1 MTEVPYSL
9 RGVLLRRLWLP
20 LLVLL
25 LASAVGSFVLARHYA
40 EQVYDRWLLDSAM
53 SLAQVVEIRD
63 GNAHMEISP
72 AVSRMFTW
80 DTVDQIYGEVARS
93 DGTPLYGAGLL
104 PTATSMQTDEADDS
118 PARSYYDAVID
129 GRDVRVVQVAMSL
142 PGAAAPILIR
152 VAETRT
158 KRLRLEHRLL
168 LASIPLQGTILLL
181 AAWLAWSGTGAAARH
196 TNGAARRL
204 ANAPL
209 DALKQLDPHAAAP
222 RELWPA
228 VDAFN
233 QLVSR
238 LSAMQGAQQRFISNA
253 AHQLRTPLAG
263 LQIELESA
271 LREQD
276 PSAQRDALAG
286 LLRGLTRLRHLT
298 HQLLILSRSEDSAS
312 TMLAMRPLDIAAL
325 ARAELERLMDR
336 AVAAG
341 VDLGYEGPDGDVTVT
356 GEPQL
361 LREVISNLVDNAL
374 RYGAPA
380 GIITV
385 SVEALPGEVQ
395 LSVNDN
401 GPGIAPELRG
411 RVTERFWRGDSNG
424 DGCGLGL
431 AIVAEIAERHGAAL
445 GIGISHL
452 GGTQVVLTFPGPQ
465 RQRLAAQR

>member
-1 MTEVPYSL
+1 MAEAPYSL

-53 SLAQVVEIRD
+53 SLAQLIEVRGETV
-63 GNAHMEISP
+63 HMEISP

-80 DTVDQIYGEVARS
+80 DTVDRIYGDVTRA
-93 DGTPLYGAGLL
+93 DGTRLYGTGAL
-104 PTATSMQTDEADDS
+104 PRATAVLAEDADDS
-118 PARSYYDAVID
+118 PARSYYDALID
-129 GRDVRVVQVAMSL
+129 GRDVRVVQVAMTP
-142 PGAAAPILIR
+142 PGSATPIVIR

-204 ANAPL
+204 ASAPL
-209 DALKQLDPHAAAP
+209 DALMPLDPQDAAP

-238 LSAMQGAQQRFISNA
+238 LSAMQDAQQRFISNA

-276 PSAQRDALAG
+276 PAAQRDALAG

-298 HQLLILSRSEDSAS
+298 HQLLILSRSEDSAGA
-312 TMLAMRPLDIAAL
+312 MLAMRPVDIAEL
-325 ARAELERLMDR
+325 AREALERLMDG
-336 AVAAG
+336 AVIAG
-341 VDLGYEGPDGDVTVT
+341 VDLGYEGPDAGVMLI

-361 LREVISNLVDNAL
+361 LREAISNLVDNAM
-374 RYGAPA
+374 RYGALE
-380 GIITV
+380 GVITV
-385 SVEALPGEVQ
+385 SVEPIQGEIRI
-395 LSVNDN
+395 SVNDN
-401 GPGIAPELRG
+401 GPGIDPTLRG
-411 RVTERFWRGDSNG
+411 RVTERFWRGDASG

-431 AIVAEIAERHGAAL
+431 AIVAEIAGRHGATL
-445 GIGISHL
+445 SIGTSPL
-452 GGTQVVLTFPGPQ
+452 GGAKVMLAFPEQ
-465 RQRLAAQR
+465 RG

>member
-1 MTEVPYSL
+1 MVEAPYSL

-25 LASAVGSFVLARHYA
+25 LASAIGSFMLARHYA

-53 SLAQVVEIRD
+53 SLAQLVEVRGERVRMD
-63 GNAHMEISP
+63 ISP

-80 DTVDQIYGEVARS
+80 DTVDRIYGEVTQA
-93 DGTPLYGAGLL
+93 DGTRLYGTGVL
-104 PTATSMQTDEADDS
+104 PDDTTMPVGDS
-118 PARSYYDAVID
+118 GNRPARTYYDAVMD
-129 GRDVRVVQVAMSL
+129 DRPVRVVQVAL
-142 PGAAAPILIR
+142 TPAGATAPIIIR

-158 KRLRLEHRLL
+158 KRLRLEQRLL

-196 TNGAARRL
+196 TNRAARRL
-204 ANAPL
+204 ASAPL
-209 DALKQLDPHAAAP
+209 DALTPLDPHEAVP

-238 LSAMQGAQQRFISNA
+238 LSAMQDAQHRFISNA

-276 PSAQRDALAG
+276 PAAQRDALAG
-286 LLRGLTRLRHLT
+286 LLHGLTRLRHLT
-298 HQLLILSRSEDSAS
+298 HQLLILSRSEDSAGA
-312 TMLAMRPLDIAAL
+312 MLAMRPVDIAEL
-325 ARAELERLMDR
+325 ARNALERLMDR
-336 AVAAG
+336 AVIAG
-341 VDLGYEGPDGDVTVT
+341 VDLGYEGPDAGVMVM

-361 LREVISNLVDNAL
+361 LREAIANLVDNAL
-374 RYGAPA
+374 RYGAA
-380 GIITV
+380 EGVVTA
-385 SVEALPGEVQ
+385 SVETTGEEIR

-401 GPGIAPELRG
+401 GPGIAPPLRA
-411 RVTERFWRGDSNG
+411 RVTERFWRGDASG

-431 AIVAEIAERHGAAL
+431 AIVAEIASRHGASLA
-445 GIGISHL
+445 IGTSPL
-452 GGTQVVLTFPGPQ
+452 GGTQVTLGFPSAKDTDGVG
-465 RQRLAAQR
+465 R

>member
-1 MTEVPYSL
+1 MTEAPYSL

-53 SLAQVVEIRD
+53 SLAQLTEVRGDAV
-63 GNAHMEISP
+63 HMEISP

-80 DTVDQIYGEVARS
+80 DTVDRIYGEVTRA
-93 DGTPLYGAGLL
+93 DGTRLYGAAVL
-104 PTATSMQTDEADDS
+104 PGGTALQAEGADDS
-118 PARSYYDAVID
+118 PARTYYDAVID
-129 GRDVRVVQVAMSL
+129 GQEVRVVQVAMTP

-204 ANAPL
+204 ASAPL
-209 DALKQLDPHAAAP
+209 DALAPLDPREAAP

-233 QLVSR
+233 QLVHR
-238 LSAMQGAQQRFISNA
+238 LSAMQDAQQRFISNA

-276 PSAQRDALAG
+276 RAAQRDALAG

-298 HQLLILSRSEDSAS
+298 HQLLILSRSEDSAGA
-312 TMLAMRPLDIAAL
+312 MLAMRPVDLAVL
-325 ARAELERLMDR
+325 ARDELERMMDR
-336 AVAAG
+336 AVVAG
-341 VDLGYEGPDGDVTVT
+341 VDLGYEGPDAGVMVR

-361 LREVISNLVDNAL
+361 LRETISNLVDNAL
-374 RYGAPA
+374 RYGALE
-380 GIITV
+380 GVITV
-385 SVEALPGEVQ
+385 SVETARGETR
-395 LSVNDN
+395 LSVNDD
-401 GPGIAPELRG
+401 GPGIDPLLRSH
-411 RVTERFWRGDSNG
+411 VTERFWRGDASG

-431 AIVAEIAERHGAAL
+431 AIVAEIAERHRATLSIGRSAL
-445 GIGISHL
+445 GGAQVTLAFPSRL
-452 GGTQVVLTFPGPQ
+452 G
-465 RQRLAAQR
+465 

>member
-1 MTEVPYSL
+1 MTEAPYSL

-53 SLAQVVEIRD
+53 SLAQLIEVREDTV
-63 GNAHMEISP
+63 HMEISP

-80 DTVDQIYGEVARS
+80 DTVDRIYGEVTRA
-93 DGTPLYGAGLL
+93 DGTRLYGGAAVL
-104 PTATSMQTDEADDS
+104 PGGTALRAEGADDS
-118 PARSYYDAVID
+118 PVRTYYDAVID
-129 GRDVRVVQVAMSL
+129 GQDVRVVQVAMTP

-168 LASIPLQGTILLL
+168 LASVPLQGTILLL

-204 ANAPL
+204 ASAPL
-209 DALKQLDPHAAAP
+209 DALAPLDPREAAP

-233 QLVSR
+233 QLVNR
-238 LSAMQGAQQRFISNA
+238 LSAMQDAQQRFISNA

-276 PSAQRDALAG
+276 PAAQRDALAG

-298 HQLLILSRSEDSAS
+298 HQLLILSRSEDTAGA
-312 TMLAMRPLDIAAL
+312 MLAMRPVDLAVL
-325 ARAELERLMDR
+325 ARDELERLMDR
-336 AVAAG
+336 AVVAG
-341 VDLGYEGPDGDVTVT
+341 VDLGYEGPDAGVMVM

-361 LREVISNLVDNAL
+361 LRETIGNLVDNAL
-374 RYGAPA
+374 RYGALE
-380 GIITV
+380 GMITV
-385 SVEALPGEVQ
+385 SVETTQGQ
-395 LSVNDN
+395 TRLSVNDD
-401 GPGIAPELRG
+401 GPGIDPSLRSQ
-411 RVTERFWRGDSNG
+411 VTERFWRGDAGG

-431 AIVAEIAERHGAAL
+431 AIVAEIAERHRATL
-445 GIGISHL
+445 GIGRSAL
-452 GGTQVVLTFPGPQ
+452 GGAQVTLAFPSRPG
-465 RQRLAAQR
+465 

>member
-1 MTEVPYSL
+1 MSEAPYSL

-20 LLVLL
+20 LLLLL
-25 LASAVGSFVLARHYA
+25 LASGVGSFVLARHYA

-53 SLAQVVEIRD
+53 SLAQVIEIRD
-63 GNAHMEISP
+63 GTAHLEISP

-80 DTVDQIYGEVARS
+80 DTVDQIHGEVTGS
-93 DGTPLYGAGLL
+93 DGTRLYGATAL
-104 PTATSMQTDEADDS
+104 PAATSMQAGEADDS

-129 GRDVRVVQVAMSL
+129 GRDVRVVQVAMTL
-142 PGAAAPILIR
+142 PGAVAPILIR

-196 TNGAARRL
+196 TNRAARRL
-204 ANAPL
+204 ASAPL
-209 DALKQLDPHAAAP
+209 DALKPLDPLEAAP

-238 LSAMQGAQQRFISNA
+238 LSAMQEAQQRFISNA

-276 PSAQRDALAG
+276 PAAQHEALGG

-298 HQLLILSRSEDSAS
+298 HQLLILSRSEDSAG
-312 TMLAMRPLDIAAL
+312 TMLAMRPLDIAVL
-325 ARAELERLMDR
+325 AREALERLMDGAVR
-336 AVAAG
+336 AG
-341 VDLGYEGPDGDVTVT
+341 LDLGYEGPDAGATVI

-374 RYGAPA
+374 RYGAPE
-380 GIITV
+380 GVVTV
-385 SVEALPGEVQ
+385 CVEVAQEEVRI
-395 LSVNDN
+395 SVNDN
-401 GPGIAPELRG
+401 GPGIEPALRSH
-411 RVTERFWRGDSNG
+411 VTERFWRGDSTG

-431 AIVAEIAERHGAAL
+431 AIVAEIAERHGAEL
-445 GIGISHL
+445 SIGTSHL
-452 GGTQVVLTFPGPQ
+452 SGAQVLLAFPPVKG
-465 RQRLAAQR
+465 